1 MISNP
6 VMCIMLWLILKIFL
20 NIYGGRRD
28 MKMTYQPKKRLRKK
42 KHGFR
47 NRMQTKSGR
56 AVLKRRRIRG
66 RKVLSA

>member
-1 MISNP
+1 
-6 VMCIMLWLILKIFL
+6 
-20 NIYGGRRD
+20 

-56 AVLKRRRIRG
+56 TVLKRRRIRG